1 MEMRHH
7 DIGCGHMRPE
17 RHDCNT
23 DVIPQECCKEEIFHK
38 DHKDVCHKD
47 ACHKDTCHTEFE
59 DCGKKEFN
67 CGCERQVIKHQ
78 HVVKH
83 RRDIINEYDVVHE
96 YDINHYDVVRHR
108 DVVRHNDYTSHQ
120 PDYCCDSGVVRPPRR
135 NCARKRRFW

>member
-1 MEMRHH
+1 MGCTPVRHE
-7 DIGCGHMRPE
+7 CK
-17 RHDCNT
+17 T
-23 DVIPQECCKEEIFHK
+23 VDVVQDVCHKEVFEEP
-38 DHKDVCHKD
+38 CHKD
-47 ACHKDTCHTEFE
+47 ACHTDFE

-67 CGCERQVIKHQ
+67 CGSERQVIKHQ

-96 YDINHYDVVRHR
+96 YDINHYDVVKHR

-120 PDYCCDSGVVRPPRR
+120 PDYCCNRGCSVRPPRR